1 MELEVQDIKRIR
13 KKHGLSQVQLAKLS
27 GVSQSLI
34 AKIESGKL
42 DPSYSNA
49 KRIFE
54 ALSGLSEKEELK
66 AADIMIK
73 KIIYAKPDETVGSV
87 VKKLKSHQ
95 ISQLPVIS
103 KNRVVGLVSESD
115 IINVIAKGENIE
127 KLKAADVMEDAPPVV
142 SGKTRITTL
151 LDLLKI
157 SQMVIVAESGTY
169 KGVVTKADL
178 LAKLAHV

>member
-115 IINVIAKGENIE
+115 IINVIAK
-127 KLKAADVMEDAPPVV
+127 
-142 SGKTRITTL
+142 
-151 LDLLKI
+151 
-157 SQMVIVAESGTY
+157 
-169 KGVVTKADL
+169 
-178 LAKLAHV
+178 

>member
-1 MELEVQDIKRIR
+1 M
-13 KKHGLSQVQLAKLS
+13 
-27 GVSQSLI
+27 
-34 AKIESGKL
+34 
-42 DPSYSNA
+42 
-49 KRIFE
+49 
-54 ALSGLSEKEELK
+54 K